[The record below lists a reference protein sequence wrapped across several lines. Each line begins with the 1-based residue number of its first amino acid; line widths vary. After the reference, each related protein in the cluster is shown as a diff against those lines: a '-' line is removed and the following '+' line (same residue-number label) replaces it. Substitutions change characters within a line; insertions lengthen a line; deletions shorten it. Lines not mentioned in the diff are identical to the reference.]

1 MKCGD
6 QNGGQGDQDDP
17 PPPQSAKVQ
26 SSDTGTQLEAEKVKS
41 ANMSAS
47 RNESKVQTKRGG
59 FPVSQKDQP
68 GMISINKE
76 KKIFDFFTRKSCK
89 LDSSHKINLMR
100 EQLTGTVDRG
110 KVQPQQKVTVEPS
123 LYKGN
128 SEIESHKQSTI
139 QSAKSETDEGSLRS
153 REAKVQQSAKAK
165 VQLEDAESYFE
176 DKVQPKFSVNLTD
189 LQ

>member
-1 MKCGD
+1 
-6 QNGGQGDQDDP
+6 
-17 PPPQSAKVQ
+17 
-26 SSDTGTQLEAEKVKS
+26 
-41 ANMSAS
+41 
-47 RNESKVQTKRGG
+47 
-59 FPVSQKDQP
+59 
-68 GMISINKE
+68 
-76 KKIFDFFTRKSCK
+76 
-89 LDSSHKINLMR
+89 MR
-100 EQLTGTVDRG
+100 EQLTGTVER
-110 KVQPQQKVTVEPS
+110 VETQPQQKVTVEPS

-176 DKVQPKFSVNLTD
+176 DKVQPKFSVNLTN